1 MKVSSV
7 QDLYNQI
14 ERYIRTHGRLV
25 FGATVLLCLIFYL
38 VWRESTWSE
47 VEHLESPM
55 QVHAKQEAK
64 GATAREG
71 MNDATVEENK
81 DTTVEGQG
89 QKKMKKNGDSKYK
102 GKARDDNKARSSQD
116 TPTESALRYSVRSV
130 IRAYP
135 LVDSFSNEVVPRPS
149 KEEKETSEG
158 TARKKGD
165 TLEGGPRPSYRH
177 KSHRGRN
184 DYGEGPTV
192 GEGPRVSPAPPVR
205 IVLQG
210 TVVGDTSM
218 AVLSINGTSYVLG
231 EGESAEQV
239 TIESIREHSVLI
251 RYKGE
256 SRWID

>member
-38 VWRESTWSE
+38 VWRESTWAE

-55 QVHAKQEAK
+55 QVHSKQEGKVRNKNDLFLEEKGDTAIEGSEGQNIKGHSDSKHTDKNKKEDRK
-64 GATAREG
+64 GA
-71 MNDATVEENK
+71 VSQEES
-81 DTTVEGQG
+81 TQ
-89 QKKMKKNGDSKYK
+89 
-102 GKARDDNKARSSQD
+102 
-116 TPTESALRYSVRSV
+116 SALRYSVRSV

-135 LVDSFSNEVVPRPS
+135 LVDSFSNEVMPMAS
-149 KEEKETSEG
+149 KEEKETLEG

-165 TLEGGPRPSYRH
+165 TLEGESHPSYRH
-177 KSHRGRN
+177 RSHRGRN
-184 DYGEGPTV
+184 DYGDGPTV
-192 GEGPRVSPAPPVR
+192 GAGPRVPLAPPVR

-239 TIESIREHSVLI
+239 TIESIQEHRVLI
-251 RYKGE
+251 RYKNE
-256 SRWID
+256 SRWIE

>member
-14 ERYIRTHGRLV
+14 EKYIRTHGRLV
-25 FGATVLLCLIFYL
+25 FGTTVLLCLIFYL

-47 VEHLESPM
+47 VERLESPM
-55 QVHAKQEAK
+55 QVHAKQEVK
-64 GATAREG
+64 GKNKKDPDLEEKDDTAI
-71 MNDATVEENK
+71 
-81 DTTVEGQG
+81 EGQAG
-89 QKKMKKNGDSKYK
+89 QHIKKHSDSKHRGNNKK
-102 GKARDDNKARSSQD
+102 GHTTGAVSQEES
-116 TPTESALRYSVRSV
+116 TQSALRYSVRSV

-149 KEEKETSEG
+149 KEEKETLEE
-158 TARKKGD
+158 TVRKKGG
-165 TLEGGPRPSYRH
+165 TLEGDSRPSYRH
-177 KSHRGRN
+177 RVHRGRN
-184 DYGEGPTV
+184 DYGEGPAL
-192 GEGPRVSPAPPVR
+192 GEGRRVSLAPPVR

-218 AVLSINGTSYVLG
+218 AVLSINDTSYVLG

-239 TIESIREHSVLI
+239 TIESIQEHRVLI

-256 SRWID
+256 SRWIE

>member
-14 ERYIRTHGRLV
+14 EKYIRTHGRLV
-25 FGATVLLCLIFYL
+25 FGATVLLCFIFYL
-38 VWRESTWSE
+38 VWRESTWAE

-64 GATAREG
+64 G
-71 MNDATVEENK
+71 ENK
-81 DTTVEGQG
+81 KDLYIEEKGESPIEGPG
-89 QKKMKKNGDSKYK
+89 RKSVKRNGYSQHTGINTK
-102 GKARDDNKARSSQD
+102 GGAKSIASQEES
-116 TPTESALRYSVRSV
+116 TRSALRYSVRSA

-135 LVDSFSNEVVPRPS
+135 LVDSFSKEVMPMPG
-149 KEEKETSEG
+149 KEEKETLEG
-158 TARKKGD
+158 TARKKGG
-165 TLEGGPRPSYRH
+165 TLEGEHPSYH
-177 KSHRGRN
+177 HRARKDHG
-184 DYGEGPTV
+184 DSGEGATL
-192 GEGPRVSPAPPVR
+192 GEGGRVTPAAPVR

-218 AVLSINGTSYVLG
+218 AVVSINGTSYVLG

-239 TIESIREHSVLI
+239 TIESVQEHRVLI

-256 SRWID
+256 SRWIE

>member
-55 QVHAKQEAK
+55 QVHAKQETK

-71 MNDATVEENK
+71 MSDVTVEENK

-135 LVDSFSNEVVPRPS
+135 LVDSFSNEVVPMAS
-149 KEEKETSEG
+149 KEEKETLEG
-158 TARKKGD
+158 TDRKKGD
-165 TLEGGPRPSYRH
+165 SIEGAVRPSYRH
-177 KSHRGRN
+177 RSHRGRN
-184 DYGEGPTV
+184 DYGDGPTV
-192 GEGPRVSPAPPVR
+192 GAGPRVPPAPPMR

-239 TIESIREHSVLI
+239 TIESIQEHRVLI

-256 SRWID
+256 SRWIK

>member
-47 VEHLESPM
+47 VEHLESPI

-71 MNDATVEENK
+71 MSDVTVEENK

-102 GKARDDNKARSSQD
+102 GKTRDDNKARSSQD
-116 TPTESALRYSVRSV
+116 TPTESALRYSVRSA

-135 LVDSFSNEVVPRPS
+135 LVDSFSKEVVPMAS
-149 KEEKETSEG
+149 KEAKETLEG
-158 TARKKGD
+158 TDRKKGD
-165 TLEGGPRPSYRH
+165 SIEGAVRPSYRYR
-177 KSHRGRN
+177 SHRGRN
-184 DYGEGPTV
+184 DYGDGPTV
-192 GEGPRVSPAPPVR
+192 EEGPRVPPAPSVH

-239 TIESIREHSVLI
+239 TIESIQEHKVLI
-251 RYKGE
+251 RYKNE
-256 SRWID
+256 SWWIE

>member
-14 ERYIRTHGRLV
+14 EKYIRTHGRLV

>member
-64 GATAREG
+64 GARAREG

-102 GKARDDNKARSSQD
+102 GKTRDDNKARSSQD

-135 LVDSFSNEVVPRPS
+135 LVDSFSNEVVPMTS
-149 KEEKETSEG
+149 KEEKETLEG

-165 TLEGGPRPSYRH
+165 TLEGDFHPSYRH
-177 KSHRGRN
+177 RSHRGRN
-184 DYGEGPTV
+184 DYGDGPTV
-192 GEGPRVSPAPPVR
+192 GEGPRVPQAPPVR
-205 IVLQG
+205 IILQG
-210 TVVGDTSM
+210 TVVGDTSV

-231 EGESAEQV
+231 EGESSEQV
-239 TIESIREHSVLI
+239 TIESIQEHRVLI
-251 RYKGE
+251 RYKNE
-256 SRWID
+256 SRWIE

>member
-14 ERYIRTHGRLV
+14 EKYIRTHGRLV

-38 VWRESTWSE
+38 VWRESTWAE

-55 QVHAKQEAK
+55 QTHAKQEAK
-64 GATAREG
+64 RATAREG
-71 MNDATVEENK
+71 MSDVTVEENK

-89 QKKMKKNGDSKYK
+89 QKKMKKNGDSRYK
-102 GKARDDNKARSSQD
+102 GKTRGDNKARSSQD

-135 LVDSFSNEVVPRPS
+135 LVDSFSKEVVPMPV
-149 KEEKETSEG
+149 KETKETIEETG
-158 TARKKGD
+158 RKKGD
-165 TLEGGPRPSYRH
+165 SIEGAVRTSHRH
-177 KSHRGRN
+177 RVHRGRN
-184 DYGEGPTV
+184 DYGDGPTV
-192 GEGPRVSPAPPVR
+192 KEGRRVPLAPPVR

-218 AVLSINGTSYVLG
+218 AVLSISGTSYVLG

-239 TIESIREHSVLI
+239 TIESIQEHRVLI

-256 SRWID
+256 SRWIE

>member
-1 MKVSSV
+1 MKVSST

-14 ERYIRTHGRLV
+14 KRYIRTHGRLV

-64 GATAREG
+64 G
-71 MNDATVEENK
+71 ENK
-81 DTTVEGQG
+81 KDLYIEEKGESPIEGPG
-89 QKKMKKNGDSKYK
+89 RKSVKRNGYSQHTGINTK
-102 GKARDDNKARSSQD
+102 GGAKSTASQEES
-116 TPTESALRYSVRSV
+116 TQSALRYSVRSV

-135 LVDSFSNEVVPRPS
+135 LVDSFSKEVVPIPS
-149 KEEKETSEG
+149 KEEQETREGSEG
-158 TARKKGD
+158 KK
-165 TLEGGPRPSYRH
+165 TTSLEDRSRPSYRH
-177 KSHRGRN
+177 RGRR
-184 DYGEGPTV
+184 DHGDTGEGSTL
-192 GEGPRVSPAPPVR
+192 GEGRRVPPTPPVR

-210 TVVGDTSM
+210 TVMGDTSM

-239 TIESIREHSVLI
+239 TIESIQEHRVLI

-256 SRWID
+256 SRWIE

>member
-14 ERYIRTHGRLV
+14 EKYIRTHGRLV

-55 QVHAKQEAK
+55 QVHAKQEVK

-71 MNDATVEENK
+71 MSDATVEGNK
-81 DTTVEGQG
+81 DTTVERQG

-102 GKARDDNKARSSQD
+102 GKTRDDNKARSSQD
-116 TPTESALRYSVRSV
+116 TPTESALRYSVRSA

-135 LVDSFSNEVVPRPS
+135 LVDSFSNEVVPMAS
-149 KEEKETSEG
+149 KEEKETLEG
-158 TARKKGD
+158 TDRKKGD
-165 TLEGGPRPSYRH
+165 SIEGAVRPSHRH
-177 KSHRGRN
+177 RVHRGRN
-184 DYGEGPTV
+184 DYGDGPTV
-192 GEGPRVSPAPPVR
+192 GAGPRVPLAPPVR

-231 EGESAEQV
+231 EGESAEQL
-239 TIESIREHSVLI
+239 TIESIQEHRVLI

-256 SRWID
+256 SRWIE

>member
-177 KSHRGRN
+177 KSHGGRN

>member
-239 TIESIREHSVLI
+239 TIESIQEHRVLI
-251 RYKGE
+251 RYKNE
-256 SRWID
+256 SRWIE

>member
-64 GATAREG
+64 R
-71 MNDATVEENK
+71 ENK
-81 DTTVEGQG
+81 SDSYIAGKGDAAMEGQEG
-89 QKKMKKNGDSKYK
+89 QNIKSHSDSKHT
-102 GKARDDNKARSSQD
+102 GKNKKEDTKEAASQEES
-116 TPTESALRYSVRSV
+116 TQSALRYSVRSV

-135 LVDSFSNEVVPRPS
+135 LVDSFSNEVVPMAS
-149 KEEKETSEG
+149 KEEKETLEG
-158 TARKKGD
+158 TDRKKGD
-165 TLEGGPRPSYRH
+165 SIEGAVRPSHRH
-177 KSHRGRN
+177 RGYRGRN
-184 DYGEGPTV
+184 DYGDGPTV
-192 GEGPRVSPAPPVR
+192 GEGPRVPPAPPVR

-239 TIESIREHSVLI
+239 TIESIQEHRVLI

-256 SRWID
+256 NRWIE

>member
-55 QVHAKQEAK
+55 QAYAKQKAK
-64 GATAREG
+64 GESKG
-71 MNDATVEENK
+71 DAYT
-81 DTTVEGQG
+81 EGQKYTAIEG
-89 QKKMKKNGDSKYK
+89 QEGQNIKRHSDSKHTGNNKK
-102 GKARDDNKARSSQD
+102 GDTKEATSQEES
-116 TPTESALRYSVRSV
+116 TQSALRYSVRSV

-135 LVDSFSNEVVPRPS
+135 LVDSFSNEVVPMPT
-149 KEEKETSEG
+149 KEEKEMLEG
-158 TARKKGD
+158 TESKKGD
-165 TLEGGPRPSYRH
+165 SIEGMARPSHRH
-177 KSHRGRN
+177 RVHRLRN
-184 DYGEGPTV
+184 DYGNGATV
-192 GEGPRVSPAPPVR
+192 GEEPRVPPAPPVR
-205 IVLQG
+205 IILQG

-231 EGESAEQV
+231 EGESVEQV
-239 TIESIREHSVLI
+239 TIQSIQEHRVLI
-251 RYKGE
+251 RYKNE
-256 SRWID
+256 SRWIE

>member
-1 MKVSSV
+1 MKVSSA

>member
-1 MKVSSV
+1 MKVSSA

-25 FGATVLLCLIFYL
+25 FGATVLLCFIFYL
-38 VWRESTWSE
+38 VWRESTWAE

-64 GATAREG
+64 R
-71 MNDATVEENK
+71 ENK
-81 DTTVEGQG
+81 SDSYIAGKGDAAMEGQEG
-89 QKKMKKNGDSKYK
+89 QNIKRHSDSKHT
-102 GKARDDNKARSSQD
+102 GKNKKEDTKEAASQKES
-116 TPTESALRYSVRSV
+116 TQSALRYSVRSV

-135 LVDSFSNEVVPRPS
+135 LVDSFSNEVVPMAS
-149 KEEKETSEG
+149 KEEKETLEE
-158 TARKKGD
+158 TVRKKGG
-165 TLEGGPRPSYRH
+165 TLEGDSRPSYRH
-177 KSHRGRN
+177 RVHRGRN
-184 DYGEGPTV
+184 DYGEGPAL
-192 GEGPRVSPAPPVR
+192 GEGRRVSPTPPVR

-239 TIESIREHSVLI
+239 TLESIQEHRVLI

-256 SRWID
+256 SRWIE

>member
-7 QDLYNQI
+7 KDLYNQI

-47 VEHLESPM
+47 VESLESPM
-55 QVHAKQEAK
+55 QVHAKQEVK
-64 GATAREG
+64 GERKGDTYTEDQKYTAI
-71 MNDATVEENK
+71 
-81 DTTVEGQG
+81 EGQKG
-89 QKKMKKNGDSKYK
+89 QNIKGHSDSKYTDKNKKEDRK
-102 GKARDDNKARSSQD
+102 GAVSQEES
-116 TPTESALRYSVRSV
+116 TQSALRYSVRSV

-135 LVDSFSNEVVPRPS
+135 LVDSFSKEVVPMAN
-149 KEEKETSEG
+149 KEEKETLEG

-165 TLEGGPRPSYRH
+165 KLEGDSHPSYRH
-177 KSHRGRN
+177 RSHRGRN

-192 GEGPRVSPAPPVR
+192 GAGPRVSQAPPVR

-218 AVLSINGTSYVLG
+218 AVVSINGTSYVLG
-231 EGESAEQV
+231 EGESVEQV
-239 TIESIREHSVLI
+239 TIESIKEHRVLI

-256 SRWID
+256 SRWIE